1 MIKLLSGKN
10 PKTVFVICTGS
21 PGYDVPSDLL
31 EMTGVSDQVY
41 RKPVNH
47 MEKLENTLLRL
58 ISEIENQRIWYD
70 ED

>member
-1 MIKLLSGKN
+1 MIA
-10 PKTVFVICTGS
+10 
-21 PGYDVPSDLL
+21 LL
-31 EMTGVSDQVY
+31 EFAALKHDSILKEIRGCFRAMKIRDQVY